1 MIRARVCVADIQAFA
16 SNIKSNKFLT
26 AESRSV
32 ILQIMKVETTIS
44 IEADLL
50 EQVKNAA
57 KDFRSNSEVFE
68 KALLEYLPK
77 LKQEQPKR
85 KLTREEEIEVLN
97 RIGTEQ
103 REEILETLSYQADL

>member
-1 MIRARVCVADIQAFA
+1 
-16 SNIKSNKFLT
+16 
-26 AESRSV
+26 
-32 ILQIMKVETTIS
+32 MKVETTIT

-50 EQVKNAA
+50 EQVENAA

-68 KALLEYLPK
+68 KALREYLPK
-77 LKQEQPKR
+77 LKQKPIKR

-103 REEILETLSYQADL
+103 REEILENLEYQIDL

>member
-1 MIRARVCVADIQAFA
+1 MNILSGNLQIT
-16 SNIKSNKFLT
+16 SNTIIFDCRKPKRYL
-26 AESRSV
+26 E
-32 ILQIMKVETTIS
+32 IMKVETTIS

-50 EQVKNAA
+50 EQVKIAA
-57 KDFRSNSEVFE
+57 KDFRNRSEVFE
-68 KALLEYLPK
+68 KALQEYLPK
-77 LKQEQPKR
+77 LKQKPQKR

>member
-1 MIRARVCVADIQAFA
+1 
-16 SNIKSNKFLT
+16 
-26 AESRSV
+26 
-32 ILQIMKVETTIS
+32 MKVETTIS

-77 LKQEQPKR
+77 LKQKQTKR
-85 KLTREEEIEVLN
+85 KLTRVEEIELMN
-97 RIGTEQ
+97 RYADEH
-103 REEILETLSYQADL
+103 REEILETLSYQIHW

>member
-1 MIRARVCVADIQAFA
+1 
-16 SNIKSNKFLT
+16 
-26 AESRSV
+26 
-32 ILQIMKVETTIS
+32 MKVETTIA

-57 KDFRSNSEVFE
+57 KNFRSHSEVFE

-77 LKQEQPKR
+77 LKQKPQKR
-85 KLTREEEIEVLN
+85 KLTRAEEVEILN
-97 RIGTEQ
+97 RIGTQE

>member
-1 MIRARVCVADIQAFA
+1 
-16 SNIKSNKFLT
+16 
-26 AESRSV
+26 
-32 ILQIMKVETTIS
+32 MKVETTIA

-50 EQVKNAA
+50 KQVEVAA
-57 KDFRSNSEVFE
+57 KDFRSYSEVFE

-77 LKQEQPKR
+77 LNQKPPKR
-85 KLTREEEIEVLN
+85 KLTREEEIEILN

>member
-1 MIRARVCVADIQAFA
+1 LVSDIGEQYQPHH
-16 SNIKSNKFLT
+16 FLT
-26 AESRSV
+26 VESRSV
-32 ILQIMKVETTIS
+32 ILTIMKVETTIS

-57 KDFRSNSEVFE
+57 KDFRSHSEVFE
-68 KALLEYLPK
+68 RALREYLPK
-77 LKQEQPKR
+77 LKQKPAKR
-85 KLTREEEIEVLN
+85 ELTREEEIEILN

>member
-1 MIRARVCVADIQAFA
+1 
-16 SNIKSNKFLT
+16 
-26 AESRSV
+26 
-32 ILQIMKVETTIS
+32 MKVETTIT

-77 LKQEQPKR
+77 LSQKSQTR
-85 KLTREEEIEVLN
+85 KLTREEEIEILN
-97 RIGTEQ
+97 RIGTER
-103 REEILETLSYQADL
+103 REEILENLEYQIDL